1 MDDQIP
7 TLEEDDETE
16 ITWNL
21 AIEVHDKFPIM
32 DAQSFVGICAK
43 SSHPEMFHLMKV
55 EDKKIADPNIIDSS
69 GLHCVLKGELYL
81 LEKWFSFQN
90 ETNKFAC
97 YKESKNRAGYD

>member
-1 MDDQIP
+1 
-7 TLEEDDETE
+7 
-16 ITWNL
+16 
-21 AIEVHDKFPIM
+21 
-32 DAQSFVGICAK
+32 
-43 SSHPEMFHLMKV
+43 MFHLMKV

-97 YKESKNRAGYD
+97 YKESKTEHVMIHIGDLLATNLK